1 MILLSTLFSLHG
13 REGRTPKSARTWLLV
28 AFDGEFLPSRGLPSS
43 SRKPSYIACLACS
56 AAVVADGK
64 FQCTSTLPPVYSTR
78 SITIHIGTAQR
89 GSFPFAK
96 ERSTFPLILSFHK
109 RKRGAFDRAR
119 VRRIMLS
126 PTDGQQGE
134 HSA

>member
-78 SITIHIGTAQR
+78 PITMAQR

-109 RKRGAFDRAR
+109 RKRGAFYRVR
-119 VRRIMLS
+119 VRRIMRS